1 MKRIGL
7 VVLAVVWAIVF
18 VRVMTVDACCT
29 DPIARL
35 LAFGFLAVIPAA
47 VFLREVEE

>member
-1 MKRIGL
+1 MKRVGTVL
-7 VVLAVVWAIVF
+7 LAVVWTIVF

-35 LAFGFLAVIPAA
+35 LAFGFLVAVPAA
-47 VFLREVEE
+47 VFLREVER

>member
-1 MKRIGL
+1 MKRAGL
-7 VVLAVVWAIVF
+7 VLLAVAWTVVL
-18 VRVMTVDACCT
+18 VRVVTVDACCT

-35 LAFGFLAVIPAA
+35 LAFGFLAVVPAV